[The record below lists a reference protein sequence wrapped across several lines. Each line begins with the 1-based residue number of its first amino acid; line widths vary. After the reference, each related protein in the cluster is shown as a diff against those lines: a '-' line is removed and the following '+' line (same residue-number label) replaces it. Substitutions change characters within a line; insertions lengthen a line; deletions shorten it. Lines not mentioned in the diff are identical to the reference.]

1 MRSLG
6 WVMKR
11 ALLGILLIALFS
23 ASAAL
28 LTSAG
33 IDPALEQASE

>member
-1 MRSLG
+1 MRSFG

-11 ALLGILLIALFS
+11 ALLGLMLIALFS
-23 ASAAL
+23 AGAAL
-28 LTSAG
+28 LTNAG